1 MSEEIENPEPVF
13 EPVTLANGD
22 VWTGTDGDVYLVTK
36 SDGRVVGY
44 RANEELSAENIE
56 ADIASP
62 KPAEV
67 PVPPSV
73 SPKQIRFALNA
84 ANLRSFVD
92 AAVAS
97 ADQSAQDAWEYAT
110 EVRRNDAFVNGMAVA
125 LDLSS
130 ADVDALFISAAQY

>member
-44 RANEELSAENIE
+44 RANGELSAENVE

-62 KPAEV
+62 KPV
-67 PVPPSV
+67 PVG
-73 SPKQIRFALNA
+73 PKQLSKLELKARLDV
-84 ANLRSFVD
+84 LGKWS
-92 AAVAS
+92 
-97 ADQSAQDAWEYAT
+97 
-110 EVRRNDAFVNGMAVA
+110 AFVAFLKKIGAWDDFILA
-125 LDLSS
+125 SFIATDHL
-130 ADVDALFISAAQY
+130 LFTTYAPQVKKGISLTEEQFDSLIL